1 MSMPHQPRA
10 DPLQQ
15 LLDLQERMNRL
26 FEETLGR
33 ERLDLPHL
41 SRRTWVPSADV
52 FETPSAYVVEIDLP
66 GLRRE
71 DVSLQVLERELIVR
85 GEKPPSTAGRP
96 ETFHRLERLD
106 GPFARAF
113 RLPQEVEAE
122 AITAELSDGVLRV
135 MLPRPRPASRVRVGS
150 GD

>member
-1 MSMPHQPRA
+1 MPSRA

-15 LLDLQERMNRL
+15 LLDLQEWMNRL

-33 ERLDLPHL
+33 ERLDDDAHVP
-41 SRRTWVPSADV
+41 RRTWAPAADV
-52 FETPSAYVVEIDLP
+52 YETAAGYVVEIDLP

-71 DVSLQVLERELIVR
+71 DVAVQVERGELVIR

-106 GPFARAF
+106 GPFARSF
-113 RLPQEVEAE
+113 RLPQAVDPED
-122 AITAELSDGVLRV
+122 ISAELSDGVLR
-135 MLPRPRPASRVRVGS
+135 LTLPKPRPGRRVPVEA
-150 GD
+150 GDS

>member
-1 MSMPHQPRA
+1 MPMPPRA

-33 ERLDLPHL
+33 ERLDDTHVPQ
-41 SRRTWVPSADV
+41 RTWAPAADV
-52 FETPSAYVVEIDLP
+52 FETAAGYVIEVDLP

-71 DVSLQVLERELIVR
+71 DVVVQVERGELVVR
-85 GEKPPSTAGRP
+85 GDQPPSTAGRP

-106 GPFARAF
+106 GPFARSF
-113 RLPQEVEAE
+113 RLPQAVDPEG
-122 AITAELSDGVLRV
+122 ITAELSDGVLRV
-135 MLPRPRPASRVRVGS
+135 SLPKPRPGRRVRVEAGE
-150 GD
+150 

>member
-1 MSMPHQPRA
+1 MPMPHGA

-33 ERLDLPHL
+33 EPQDDTRVP
-41 SRRTWVPSADV
+41 RRTWAPAADV
-52 FETPSAYVVEIDLP
+52 FETASGYVLEIDLP

-71 DVSLQVLERELIVR
+71 DVMVQVERGELVVR

-96 ETFHRLERLD
+96 ETFHRLERLE
-106 GPFARAF
+106 GPFARSF
-113 RLPQEVEAE
+113 RLPQAVDPEG
-122 AITAELSDGVLRV
+122 ITAELADGVLRV
-135 MLPRPRPASRVRVGS
+135 TLPKPRPGRRLRVETV
-150 GD
+150 D

>member
-1 MSMPHQPRA
+1 MPRQPHRA

-33 ERLDLPHL
+33 ERLDDPYV
-41 SRRTWVPSADV
+41 SRQTWVPAADV

-71 DVSLQVLERELIVR
+71 DVSLQVLDRELIVR

-106 GPFARAF
+106 GAFARAF
-113 RLPQEVEAE
+113 RLPQEVEADG
-122 AITAELSDGVLRV
+122 ITAELSDGVLRV
-135 MLPRPRPASRVRVGS
+135 MLPRQRPARRGPPPD